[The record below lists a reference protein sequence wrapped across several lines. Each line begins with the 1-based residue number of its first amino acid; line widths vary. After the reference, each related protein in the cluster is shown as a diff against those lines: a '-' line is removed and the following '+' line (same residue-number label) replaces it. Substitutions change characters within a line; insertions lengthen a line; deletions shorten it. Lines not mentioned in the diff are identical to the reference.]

1 MDFDYLRYFDEL
13 KSHGLNHTRTFTGV
27 YREDSA
33 AFRITDN
40 TLAPKPNRYV
50 CPWARSDK
58 PSYEDG
64 GNKFDLTKWDVAYFA
79 RLRDFMTQ
87 AQNRGIVVE
96 LTLFCP
102 MYNDGMWQI
111 SPMNAANNV
120 NGIGKCARTEV
131 YTLKHRELLDM
142 QLDVTRKIVREL
154 REFDYLYY
162 EVCNE
167 PYFGGVTMD
176 WQHKIVDAIVET
188 ERNFRAKH
196 LISMKTEHKAVT
208 DVFEMLAKEGFEVS
222 WVEPDA
228 SGLLNPHAF
237 AAALRDDTQL
247 ASIMFVNNE
256 TGVIQDVEA
265 LGTIC
270 RERDILFHV
279 DGAQAVGKLPVD
291 LGVLPVDLLSLTG
304 HKFYGPKGIGALY
317 IADRPGCHVEPILFG
332 GGQQRRIRPGTL
344 PTDLI
349 AGLGMA
355 ADVASG
361 RMESDLRHLR
371 ERRRELWDGIR
382 DIEGITLN
390 GDPDGFPGILNVS
403 VEDVE
408 GESLLLALEPVCV
421 ATGSACNSKNQEP
434 SYVLRAIG
442 RSDAQAQSAIRFS
455 VGRAT
460 TTEEVL
466 FAANRYRNA
475 VARLRDLAPEVAA

>member
-1 MDFDYLRYFDEL
+1 MIYLDFAASTPVDERVL
-13 KSHGLNHTRTFTGV
+13 DRMREVAGMNCANPSSTHAAGREAQAIIARAAGQLGALLGV
-27 YREDSA
+27 APGTLVWTSGATES
-33 AFRITDN
+33 DN
-40 TLAPKPNRYV
+40 LAIAGG
-50 CPWARSDK
+50 ARHR
-58 PSYEDG
+58 
-64 GNKFDLTKWDVAYFA
+64 AH
-79 RLRDFMTQ
+79 
-87 AQNRGIVVE
+87 RG
-96 LTLFCP
+96 
-102 MYNDGMWQI
+102 
-111 SPMNAANNV
+111 
-120 NGIGKCARTEV
+120 
-131 YTLKHRELLDM
+131 
-142 QLDVTRKIVREL
+142 
-154 REFDYLYY
+154 
-162 EVCNE
+162 
-167 PYFGGVTMD
+167 
-176 WQHKIVDAIVET
+176 
-188 ERNFRAKH
+188 KH
-196 LISMKTEHKAVT
+196 LVSMKTEHKAVT

-228 SGLLNPHAF
+228 SGLLDPHAF

-256 TGVIQDVEA
+256 TGVIQDIEA

-344 PTDLI
+344 PTDLV

-355 ADVASG
+355 ADVASA

-455 VGRAT
+455 VGRST

-466 FAANRYRNA
+466 FAADRYRNA

>member
-1 MDFDYLRYFDEL
+1 MIYLDFAASTPVDERVL
-13 KSHGLNHTRTFTGV
+13 DRMREVAGMNCANPSSTHAAGREAQAIIARAAGQLGALLNVAPGTLVWTSGAT
-27 YREDSA
+27 ES
-33 AFRITDN
+33 DN
-40 TLAPKPNRYV
+40 LAIAGG
-50 CPWARSDK
+50 ARHR
-58 PSYEDG
+58 
-64 GNKFDLTKWDVAYFA
+64 AH
-79 RLRDFMTQ
+79 
-87 AQNRGIVVE
+87 RG
-96 LTLFCP
+96 T
-102 MYNDGMWQI
+102 
-111 SPMNAANNV
+111 
-120 NGIGKCARTEV
+120 
-131 YTLKHRELLDM
+131 
-142 QLDVTRKIVREL
+142 
-154 REFDYLYY
+154 
-162 EVCNE
+162 
-167 PYFGGVTMD
+167 
-176 WQHKIVDAIVET
+176 
-188 ERNFRAKH
+188 H
-196 LISMKTEHKAVT
+196 LVSMKTEHKAVT

-228 SGLLNPHAF
+228 SGLLNPDAF

-256 TGVIQDVEA
+256 TGVIQDIEA

-355 ADVASG
+355 ADVASA

-382 DIEGITLN
+382 DIEGIILN

-455 VGRAT
+455 VGRST

-466 FAANRYRNA
+466 FAADRYRNA